1 MATGL
6 FSNPVTAASM
16 PEQADGAVNQRSK
29 PQLLPENSLT
39 PSNLDQPLL
48 GFREEGFGFGGAP
61 LYYMWYNNRLQSF
74 CHWPK
79 AHPISDESLA
89 GAGFYYTDIS
99 DKVKCFWC
107 KTQLHQ
113 WEVFDSPIEQHKK
126 HSKGDCNFLKIYF
139 PSKCLLGN

>member
-74 CHWPK
+74 VIGQRLILCQPSHWQGRGFIIPAFQIK
-79 AHPISDESLA
+79 SSVFGVKLSCISGKSL
-89 GAGFYYTDIS
+89 T
-99 DKVKCFWC
+99 V
-107 KTQLHQ
+107 L
-113 WEVFDSPIEQHKK
+113 
-126 HSKGDCNFLKIYF
+126 
-139 PSKCLLGN
+139 